1 MPVCLLVVQVF
12 FIELIC
18 DDEELIEE
26 NIKVCMYVC
35 MYVMP
40 RLCLCVLCACVLHQH
55 AASVVQCC
63 GDVVK

>member
-1 MPVCLLVVQVF
+1 MYVCFVLVVQVF

-26 NIKVCMYVC
+26 NIKVH
-35 MYVMP
+35 VMP
-40 RLCLCVLCACVLHQH
+40 RLCSFVLCACVLHQH
-55 AASVVQCC
+55 AVQVVQCC